1 MTGAIPL
8 LTLYAFVAWTRRTS
22 PCVDEKEVLFTNNKR
37 YSHVQA
43 SARANSDRQKKSW
56 SNKQTMDRPTPV
68 RTEKVCSDLCVL
80 PAADAAVVVV
90 VVVVVVVDD
99 DDNGDDVS
107 SMNQGL

>member
-1 MTGAIPL
+1 MKK
-8 LTLYAFVAWTRRTS
+8 
-22 PCVDEKEVLFTNNKR
+22 DVLFTNNKR

-43 SARANSDRQKKSW
+43 SVRANSDRQKKSW
-56 SNKQTMDRPTPV
+56 SNRQTMDRPTPV

-90 VVVVVVVDD
+90 VVVVVVDD
-99 DDNGDDVS
+99 DDNGDDVC